1 MDTMNIIREYS
12 YGDNPGNIICPYCGK
27 ELDEVDGKW
36 YCENCGVR
44 EI

>member
-12 YGDNPGNIICPYCGK
+12 FANNQGELVCPYCGNVL
-27 ELDEVDGKW
+27 EEVDDKW

-44 EI
+44 EV

>member
-1 MDTMNIIREYS
+1 MDTMDIIREYS
-12 YGDNPGNIICPYCGK
+12 LVDKEDFVCPYCGK
-27 ELDEVDGKW
+27 VLDEVDGKW